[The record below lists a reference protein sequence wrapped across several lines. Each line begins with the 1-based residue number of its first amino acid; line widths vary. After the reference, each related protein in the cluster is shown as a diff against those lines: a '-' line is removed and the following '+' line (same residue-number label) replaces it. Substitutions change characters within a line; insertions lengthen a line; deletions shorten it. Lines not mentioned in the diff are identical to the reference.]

1 MDGTVPWLYDKL
13 DPFGAGETSAVV
25 PAPLPRG
32 HSVGSGHGVQVVN
45 LRVLRRDLTEVVEA
59 LQISQQPALV
69 TKSGH
74 LVGGDL
80 AG

>member
-1 MDGTVPWLYDKL
+1 
-13 DPFGAGETSAVV
+13 
-25 PAPLPRG
+25 
-32 HSVGSGHGVQVVN
+32 VQVVN